1 MKMARIVL
9 VLFLFISSNI
19 HAQIDENAVLF
30 TVDKKPITAKEFLR
44 VYNKNLDLVKD
55 ESQKDVDEY
64 LNLFVNYSMKLAEAK
79 ALGYDKTP
87 EYLRE
92 FESYKKQLSRN
103 YLTDNEVTDA
113 LVEEAYERISYDIK
127 ASHILIKFP
136 ENETDTAFV
145 YKTMLGYKDRLM
157 NEDFDKL
164 KTELHNG
171 KSVFVED
178 LGYFSGFKM
187 VYDFETVAF
196 NTPTGQVSDPFRTQ
210 FGYHVLKVHDK
221 RPSRGEVT
229 VGHIM
234 ISNASKSDELDPAQR
249 IKEIYK
255 MIKQG
260 ETFEDLAKQFSDD
273 QSSAQKGGKLNPFK
287 SGQLSSV
294 EFEDMAFSLQEV
306 GQISEPFKTDYGW
319 HIAKLYN
326 KKPIEPFSKLKGRLE
341 SRVKSDSRSRKI
353 TEAFVDSLVDYYNVT
368 SDVDLSYFVSM
379 LTEDYFIG
387 TWTAP
392 DDVPEDLELFT
403 IDAKKFTYQD
413 FTSFLQRNQKR
424 IREKQSFNSV
434 INGQYKEFLKAELL
448 KYHEANL
455 ENVNE
460 DYAQVLGEYRDG
472 LLLFDLMEKKV
483 WNAVKED
490 SVGIQN
496 YYDANKDK
504 YVWPE
509 RIDAVIATSVDAEI
523 LKKVIPKLEANEDL
537 DGIKKEIN
545 TEGAQNI
552 MFTSGIIQKDH
563 RLIPNDFDLSVGIS
577 EIYALNNANHVIQV
591 KEIIPSSQKTLDE
604 AKGKVISDY
613 QREFEQKWL
622 DDLAKKYEVKIDQSV
637 LQMIKEEIAN

>member
-1 MKMARIVL
+1 MKIARILFVL
-9 VLFLFISSNI
+9 TLLISVNI

-30 TVDKKPITAKEFLR
+30 TVDDNPVTAKEFLR

-64 LNLFVNYSMKLAEAK
+64 LNLFVNYSMKIAEAK
-79 ALGYDKTP
+79 SLGYDQTP

-103 YLTDNEVTDA
+103 YLTDNQVTDA
-113 LVEEAYERISYDIK
+113 LVEEAYERISYDVK

-136 ENETDTAFV
+136 ETETDTTYV
-145 YKTMLGYKDRLM
+145 YNSMLGYKERLM

-164 KTELHNG
+164 KSELHNG

-196 NTPTGQVSDPFRTQ
+196 NTEIGEVSDPFRTQ

-221 RPSRGEVT
+221 RASRGEVT

-234 ISNASKSDELDPAQR
+234 ISNVSKTEELDPAVR
-249 IKEIYK
+249 IQEIYK
-255 MIKQG
+255 MIQQG

-273 QSSAQKGGKLNPFK
+273 QSSANKGGRLNSFK

-294 EFEDMAFSLQEV
+294 EFEDMAFSMTEI
-306 GQISEPFKTDYGW
+306 GEISEPFKTDYGW
-319 HIAKLYN
+319 HIAKLY
-326 KKPIEPFSKLKGRLE
+326 KKTPIEPFSKLKGRLE

-353 TEAFVDSLVDYYNVT
+353 TESFIYSLKDRY
-368 SDVDLSYFVSM
+368 SIPKDIDLSYFVSI
-379 LTEDYFIG
+379 LNDDYFVG

-392 DDVPEDLELFT
+392 KDVSSDKELMT
-403 IDAKKFTYQD
+403 IETKRLTYSD
-413 FTSFLQRNQKR
+413 FVQFLQRNQKR
-424 IREKQSFNSV
+424 IRQKQSYDGV
-434 INGQYKEFLKAELL
+434 INGQYKDFLKSELL
-448 KYHEANL
+448 SYHEANL

-460 DYAQVLGEYRDG
+460 EYAQVLGEYRDG

-496 YYDANKDK
+496 YYEANKQN

-509 RIDAVIATSVDAEI
+509 RVDAIIATSSSEEI
-523 LKKVIPKLEANEDL
+523 LNKVISRLQNNEDVEL
-537 DGIKKEIN
+537 IKKEIN
-545 TEGAQNI
+545 TNGEQNVI
-552 MFTSGIIQKDH
+552 FTTGMMQKGH
-563 RLIPNDFDLSVGIS
+563 RSLPKNFNYAVGMS
-577 EIYALNNANHVIQV
+577 EIYEYNNAKHVILV
-591 KEIIPSSQKTLDE
+591 KEIIAAGTKTLEE

-613 QREFEQKWL
+613 QKVFEQNWL
-622 DDLAKKYEVKIDQSV
+622 DGLAEKYEVKIDQSV
-637 LQMIKEEIAN
+637 LEMIKSQIAN